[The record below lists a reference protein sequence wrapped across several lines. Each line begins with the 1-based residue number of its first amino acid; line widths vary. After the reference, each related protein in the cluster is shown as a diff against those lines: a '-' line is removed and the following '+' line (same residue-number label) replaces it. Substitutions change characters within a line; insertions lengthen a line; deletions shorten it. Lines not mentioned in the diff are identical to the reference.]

1 MNRIQFSLVLLAFLP
16 ATLPS
21 PAQPADSVIFDMDTI
36 RHRPTEITRDK
47 QKMPAGT
54 AELVDGKFGKAVR
67 FTFVDGS
74 QSGFMTAPVRATPD
88 WVAADGFSF
97 WVKGD
102 GSNSWGG
109 IEIIDKSDFALRY
122 AYCFP
127 IDSTEW
133 KKIVVPWSELTP
145 ELAGP
150 LVNARGGYAPSG
162 FGNFWFGKWFY
173 WRDYPAHSYTIDQVA
188 LEKKTD
194 VEELPAVEPGLKRFR
209 EKLKSGKPVTIVT
222 MGDSLSDTRH
232 WANKQVLWSQ
242 LLAAGLK
249 AKYGS
254 EVKLIN
260 PAMGGTTLSQNLVVM
275 PRWMKEA
282 PSPDLVLVWF
292 GFNDWDSG
300 VRGPRFAEYLRTAVD
315 RIRRQAHGSADIL
328 LLTTA
333 PAHGRWE
340 TMKELEQAVR
350 DVAAEKKT
358 GLADVAAEFRKPGTP
373 DDALKQGIW
382 AWDKVHLGP
391 KGHETAKDVVLRAIA
406 E

>member
-1 MNRIQFSLVLLAFLP
+1 MKRIQFVYFLIALVP
-16 ATLPS
+16 ATLPA

-36 RHRPTEITRDK
+36 RHRPTEITKDK
-47 QKMPAGT
+47 QKMLAGT
-54 AELVDGKFGKAVR
+54 VELVDGKFDKAVR
-67 FTFVDGS
+67 FAFVQGPP
-74 QSGFMTAPVRATPD
+74 SGFMTASMRATPD
-88 WVAADGFSF
+88 WDQSAGFSF

-102 GSNSWGG
+102 GSNAWGG

-122 AYCFP
+122 GYCFP

-133 KKIVVPWSELTP
+133 KKIVVPWSDLTP

-150 LVNARGGYAPSG
+150 LVNAKGGYVPSG

-173 WRDYPAHSYTIDQVA
+173 WRDYPAHSYTIDQVV
-188 LEKKTD
+188 LEKKID
-194 VEELPAVEPGLKRFR
+194 AEELPAVEPGLKRFR
-209 EKLKSGKPVTIVT
+209 EKLKSAKPVTIVT
-222 MGDSLSDTRH
+222 MGDSLTDTRH
-232 WANKQVLWSQ
+232 WANKQTLWAQ
-242 LLAAGLK
+242 LLAADLK
-249 AKYGS
+249 AKYHS
-254 EVKLIN
+254 DVKLVN

-275 PRWMKEA
+275 PRWVNEA

-292 GFNDWDSG
+292 GGNDWDSG
-300 VRGPRFAEYLRTAVD
+300 VRGPRFADYLRTAVD
-315 RIRRQAHGSADIL
+315 RIRRRTHGSADIL
-328 LLTTA
+328 LMTTA
-333 PAHGRWE
+333 PGHARWE

-350 DVAAEKKT
+350 DVATEKKT